1 MFLSMAFVCSLRTR
15 KGRVKLLSS
24 QDLSPSWEPSPSLDT
39 DEPCLTK
46 CRTSS
51 GSISSDR
58 WTVNDDFPFA
68 PKPNLRFR
76 PEPTCQH
83 NRLL

>member
-1 MFLSMAFVCSLRTR
+1 MFLIMAFVCSLRTM
-15 KGRVKLLSS
+15 KDRVKLLSS